1 MEECQEKANLQAAL
15 QVAVKSI
22 TGYSAVHHWSSEL
35 IDRKRNSNNYM
46 DSQKYVN
53 TSVSAITQTYQP
65 HKYTHTHTHTT
76 PHHTTPHHIH
86 IHKYI
91 STSLCIYIHILIKM
105 SAL

>member
-65 HKYTHTHTHTT
+65 HKYTHTHTHTHTT
-76 PHHTTPHHIH
+76 PHHTTPHTHTQVHI
-86 IHKYI
+86 YI
-91 STSLCIYIHILIKM
+91 SLHIYSHTY
-105 SAL
+105 

>member
-76 PHHTTPHHIH
+76 PHHTTPHHTTPHTHTQVH
-86 IHKYI
+86 IYI
-91 STSLCIYIHILIKM
+91 SLHIYSHTY
-105 SAL
+105 

>member
-65 HKYTHTHTHTT
+65 HTHTHT

>member
-65 HKYTHTHTHTT
+65 HKYTHTHTHTPHHTT
-76 PHHTTPHHIH
+76 PHHTTPHTHTQVHI
-86 IHKYI
+86 YI
-91 STSLCIYIHILIKM
+91 SLHIYSHTY
-105 SAL
+105 